1 MSTERFYKQL
11 KQLSLLVL
19 MLMGI
24 AVLYAAVISVLHW
37 PSIAV

>member
-19 MLMGI
+19 ILMGI